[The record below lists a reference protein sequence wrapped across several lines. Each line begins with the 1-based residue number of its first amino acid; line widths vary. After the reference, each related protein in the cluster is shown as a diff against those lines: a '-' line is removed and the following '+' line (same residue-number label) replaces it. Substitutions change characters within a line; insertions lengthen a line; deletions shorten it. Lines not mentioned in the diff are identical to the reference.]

1 MPWTPPT
8 VVTLANGIRVVC
20 DHVPH
25 VDSCAVSFW
34 VDAGT
39 RDEPKGGDGVAH
51 VVEHTAFRRTP
62 TRTMSRISRDFE
74 NVGAYVNA
82 YTTKE
87 ETCYYVRTLTQHLPR
102 VIATLAD
109 VVLHPVFRDEDVE
122 TERGII
128 IEEIR
133 SYEDEPEEYVFDLGE
148 QQLFGAHPLGMPI
161 VGTVASVTNITADE
175 VRAFHSKHYVPG
187 RIIVAV
193 SGNVTIDT
201 ITKLVEQHT
210 QDLTRTKTARKRT
223 TPPQRKP
230 NEVTIRRPVQ
240 QAHVLWQSRT
250 RGYGDADRYALQLI
264 NVILGDGM
272 SSRLN
277 VRLREKRGLAYS
289 VYSQVQLFA
298 DCGSFSIYAGVD
310 ESRIATVH
318 TSIASIL
325 SEIASEG
332 VTASELARA
341 KAQLRASKLM
351 ALESLSARM
360 TMLGKGLLEDGAPEH
375 PYATIA
381 SLEAV
386 DLQGIARVATYV
398 CAPDEWSRCMLL
410 PSGEE

>member
-62 TRTMSRISRDFE
+62 TRTMSKISRDFE

-102 VIATLAD
+102 VMATLAD
-109 VVLHPVFRDEDVE
+109 VVLHPVFRDEDVD

-148 QQLFGAHPLGMPI
+148 QQLFGTHPLGMPI
-161 VGTVASVTNITADE
+161 VGTVASVSTITTE
-175 VRAFHSKHYVPG
+175 QVRAFHAKHYAPS

-193 SGNVTIDT
+193 SGNVTIEA
-201 ITKLVEQHT
+201 IVALVEEHT
-210 QDLTRTKTARKRT
+210 KGLRKTTSPRRRT
-223 TPPQRKP
+223 TPAARTP
-230 NEVTIRRPVQ
+230 NEVTIRKPLQ

-250 RGYGDADRYALQLI
+250 QGYHDADRYALQLI

-310 ESRIATVH
+310 ESRMSTVH
-318 TSIASIL
+318 RSIAAIL
-325 SEIASEG
+325 RELATDG
-332 VTASELARA
+332 VTPSELARA

-386 DLQGIARVATYV
+386 DQQTIARVAAAV
-398 CAPDEWSRCMLL
+398 CDPSSWSRCLLL
-410 PSGEE
+410 PTGEE

>member
-8 VVTLANGIRVVC
+8 VVTLSNGIRVVC

-109 VVLHPVFRDEDVE
+109 VVLSPVFRDEDVD

-148 QQLFGAHPLGMPI
+148 QQLFGTHPLGMPI
-161 VGTVASVTNITADE
+161 VGTVTSVSTITAEE
-175 VRAFHSKHYVPG
+175 VRAFHARHYVPS

-193 SGNVTIDT
+193 SGNVSIDA
-201 ITKLVEQHT
+201 IVALVEQHT
-210 QDLTRTKTARKRT
+210 NGLSRAKSQRRRT
-223 TPPQRKP
+223 TPAVRTPQ
-230 NEVTIRRPVQ
+230 ELTIKKSLQ

-250 RGYGDADRYALQLI
+250 HGYHHADRYALQLI

-310 ESRIATVH
+310 DTRMTTVH
-318 TSIASIL
+318 RAIASIITEL
-325 SEIASEG
+325 AHDG

-360 TMLGKGLLEDGAPEH
+360 TMLGKGLLEDGAPED
-375 PYATIA
+375 PYDTIA

-386 DLQGIARVATYV
+386 DLTTIARVAHEV
-398 CAPDEWSRCMLL
+398 CDPELWSRCVLL

>member
-62 TRTMSRISRDFE
+62 TRTMSKISRDFE

-102 VIATLAD
+102 VMATLAD
-109 VVLHPVFRDEDVE
+109 VVLHPVFRDEDVD

-148 QQLFGAHPLGMPI
+148 QQLFGTHPLGMPI
-161 VGTVASVTNITADE
+161 VGSVASVSTITAE
-175 VRAFHSKHYVPG
+175 QVRAFHAKHYVPS

-193 SGNVTIDT
+193 SGNVTIEA
-201 ITKLVEQHT
+201 IVALVEEHT
-210 QDLTRTKTARKRT
+210 KGLRKATSPRRRT
-223 TPPQRKP
+223 TPTARTP
-230 NEVTIRRPVQ
+230 NEVTIRKPLQ

-250 RGYGDADRYALQLI
+250 QGYHDADRYALQLI

-310 ESRIATVH
+310 ESRMSTVH
-318 TSIASIL
+318 RSIAAIL
-325 SEIASEG
+325 TELATDG
-332 VTASELARA
+332 VTPSELARA

-386 DLQGIARVATYV
+386 DQQAIARVAAAV
-398 CAPDEWSRCMLL
+398 CDPSSWSRCLLL

>member
-1 MPWTPPT
+1 MPWKPPT
-8 VVTLANGIRVVC
+8 VVTLSNGIRVVC

-62 TRTMSRISRDFE
+62 TRTMSKISRDFE

-102 VIATLAD
+102 VMTTLAD
-109 VVLHPVFRDEDVE
+109 VVINPVFRDEDVD

-148 QQLFGAHPLGMPI
+148 QQLFGTHPLGMPI
-161 VGTVASVTNITADE
+161 VGTVASVSSITADE
-175 VRAFHSKHYVPG
+175 VRAFHTRHYVPS
-187 RIIVAV
+187 RIVVAV
-193 SGNVTIDT
+193 SGNVTIDV
-201 ITKLVEQHT
+201 ITALVEACT
-210 QDLTRTKTARKRT
+210 SGMKRSTSKRRRT
-223 TPPQRKP
+223 TPVAHTA
-230 NEVTIRRPVQ
+230 NEVTFRKPLQ
-240 QAHVLWQSRT
+240 QAHLLWQSRT
-250 RGYGDADRYALQLI
+250 SGYHHDDRYALQLM

-310 ESRIATVH
+310 DSRTATVH
-318 TSIASIL
+318 ASIAAIL
-325 SEIASEG
+325 KEMATDG
-332 VTASELARA
+332 VTVSELARA

-360 TMLGKGLLEDGAPEH
+360 TMLGKGLLEDGHPED
-375 PYATIA
+375 PYATITA
-381 SLEAV
+381 LDAV
-386 DLQGIARVATYV
+386 DRETIARLASDV
-398 CAPDEWSRCMLL
+398 CNPDVWSRCILL